1 MRKHHRL
8 IAWQEAIELVTD
20 IYEITSNFP
29 RDELYG
35 LTAQM
40 RRAAISV
47 PSNIAEGAARMG
59 NRDFARFLVTARSS
73 LSELDTQLTI
83 AERLGYVSGDGSMR
97 ERMNRI
103 FRLLAGLLKVS

>member
-20 IYEITSNFP
+20 IYELTSNFP
-29 RDELYG
+29 REELYG

-40 RRAAISV
+40 RRAAVSV

-59 NRDFARFLVTARSS
+59 NREFARFLVIARSS
-73 LSELDTQLTI
+73 LSELDTQITI
-83 AERLGYVSGDGSMR
+83 AERLGYVSGVASMR
-97 ERMNRI
+97 DRMNRI